1 MCKIPNVNVG
11 IKWLDFNMRGKFSVM
26 LTDGRQIIVPVS
38 MFPDIKHMSQKHRN
52 EWMILDHQYFTF
64 EHMTRVYSIL
74 DIMNIN
80 QPAAQF
86 FSTQHRYNSHRM
98 TALPT
103 IYITRYDRLIHSD
116 LGGGVHVVAQH
127 RHRYITSHTEPSAGV
142 RQWHQRK
149 ALCVCIYP

>member
-86 FSTQHRYNSHRM
+86 VLPNIGIIRIGRDREQVRVPDSCKAATCFSMVHCPVSCPLWFILLF
-98 TALPT
+98 LPSPLA
-103 IYITRYDRLIHSD
+103 TR
-116 LGGGVHVVAQH
+116 G
-127 RHRYITSHTEPSAGV
+127 
-142 RQWHQRK
+142 
-149 ALCVCIYP
+149 